1 MAFVNARTFGEHVAD
16 QILLVLHAII
26 SLSKFI
32 IFVNGDISL
41 FEAGVGPTSYPNRK
55 LR

>member
-16 QILLVLHAII
+16 QILLVFHAN
-26 SLSKFI
+26 FTQV
-32 IFVNGDISL
+32 FVNGDISL